1 MSIQSQLYGMDIR
14 KLKTSNGKT
23 LAECLYSEVIRLK
36 NLIQFYLDEYLMSTP
51 PMVYKRTGM
60 LLSSLQI
67 DDFLSIQIVN
77 GGLEIAIRFNDNAI
91 HTSGDGII
99 GWDGSD
105 EKVNVAVLLNYGYRV
120 KKDVWFK
127 NIENFG
133 YRTGVYFVEDGVADF
148 NQSNPY
154 GIKVTIIRPDSYL
167 V

>member
-36 NLIQFYLDEYLMSTP
+36 NLIQFYLDEYLTSTP

-60 LLSSLQI
+60 LLSSLQV

-77 GGLEIAIRFNDNAI
+77 GGLEIAIRFNNNAI
-91 HTSGDGII
+91 HMSGDGII
-99 GWDGSD
+99 GWDGND

-133 YRTGVYFVEDGVADF
+133 YRTGAYFVEDGVADF
-148 NQSNPY
+148 NQSNLY

-167 V
+167 A

>member
-36 NLIQFYLDEYLMSTP
+36 SLIQFYLDEYLMSAP

-60 LLSSLQI
+60 LLSSLQV

-105 EKVNVAVLLNYGYRV
+105 EKVNVASVERSGDFLPDGNFLILWKEGCLDA
-120 KKDVWFK
+120 DVGCFS
-127 NIENFG
+127 
-133 YRTGVYFVEDGVADF
+133 VE
-148 NQSNPY
+148 
-154 GIKVTIIRPDSYL
+154 
-167 V
+167 

>member
-1 MSIQSQLYGMDIR
+1 MSIQSQLYGVDIR
-14 KLKTSNGKT
+14 KLRTYNGKT
-23 LAECLYSEVIRLK
+23 LAQCLYSEVIRLK

-60 LLSSLQI
+60 LLSSLQV
-67 DDFLSIQIVN
+67 DDFLGIQIIN
-77 GGLEIAIRFNDNAI
+77 GGLEIAIRFNNNAI
-91 HTSGDGII
+91 HVSGDGII

-127 NIENFG
+127 NIESFG
-133 YRTGVYFVEDGVADF
+133 YRTGAYFVEDGVADF

>member
-1 MSIQSQLYGMDIR
+1 MSIQSQLYGVDIR
-14 KLKTSNGKT
+14 KLRTSNGKT
-23 LAECLYSEVIRLK
+23 LAQCLYSEVIRLK

-60 LLSSLQI
+60 LLSSLQV
-67 DDFLSIQIVN
+67 DDFLSIQIIN

-91 HTSGDGII
+91 HMSGDGVI
-99 GWDGSD
+99 GWDGNG

>member
-1 MSIQSQLYGMDIR
+1 MSIQSQLYGADIR
-14 KLKTSNGKT
+14 KLRTSTGKT
-23 LAECLYSEVIRLK
+23 LAQCLYSEVIRLK

-51 PMVYKRTGM
+51 PIVYKRTGM

-91 HTSGDGII
+91 HMSGDGII
-99 GWDGSD
+99 GWDGNG

-133 YRTGVYFVEDGVADF
+133 YRTGAYFVEDGVADF

-167 V
+167 A

>member
-1 MSIQSQLYGMDIR
+1 MSIQSQLYGVDIR

-23 LAECLYSEVIRLK
+23 LAQCLYSEVIRLK

-60 LLSSLQI
+60 LLSSLQV
-67 DDFLSIQIVN
+67 DDFLSIQIIN

-91 HTSGDGII
+91 HMAGDGII
-99 GWDGSD
+99 DWDGNG

-133 YRTGVYFVEDGVADF
+133 YRTGAYFVEDGVADF

>member
-1 MSIQSQLYGMDIR
+1 MSIQSQLYGVDIR
-14 KLKTSNGKT
+14 KLRTSNGKT
-23 LAECLYSEVIRLK
+23 LAQCLYSEVIRLK

-60 LLSSLQI
+60 LLSSLQV
-67 DDFLSIQIVN
+67 DDFLSIQIIN

-91 HTSGDGII
+91 HMSGDGVI
-99 GWDGSD
+99 GWDGNG

-167 V
+167 A